1 MMSLDDREWK
11 PIPIISLFDRFEPG
25 KGKGL
30 NHLEQV
36 THGITYVG
44 ATNRNNGVLCFVR
57 VDDSSRKMIQ
67 DGNCIGF
74 IKNGDGSAGYA
85 IYKREPFIST
95 SDVIFGYADWLNP
108 YTGLF
113 FVAAQD
119 MIEHK
124 YSHGY
129 KRNAQHLKGDRV
141 MLPVNDDGQPDYQ
154 FMEDYI
160 RELMD
165 TKKKQYRGYVKQRL
179 AELCSVP
186 DNQMVDWKSLI
197 ESHDWKP
204 FYVVSIF
211 PENERGK
218 RLKKADH
225 VQGNVPYASST
236 GDNNG
241 IDGFIEA
248 SEGTRVFNDCISL
261 ANSGSVGS
269 AFYEPFEFVAS
280 DHVTHLKKDGMS
292 KYQYLFLTCLL
303 KQQSGNFNFNREI
316 NDARLKKMQIML
328 PVTDDGQPDYDFM
341 EEFGRKMMS
350 NKYNQYLAFLA
361 MSDTIKA

>member
-1 MMSLDDREWK
+1 MMRLDDREWK
-11 PIPIISLFDRFEPG
+11 PISIASIFTFIRGRENNMAMLEDGNTPLISAR
-25 KGKGL
+25 
-30 NHLEQV
+30 NV
-36 THGITYVG
+36 
-44 ATNRNNGVLCFVR
+44 NNGLKGFVNTPKKI
-57 VDDSSRKMIQ
+57 VA
-67 DGNCIGF
+67 GNCITL
-74 IKNGDGSAGYA
+74 NNDGDGGAGLAYYQPA
-85 IYKREPFIST
+85 DMALDTHVTALVPKSEMNMFVMLFISECL
-95 SDVIFGYADWLNP
+95 SKLHGFFGHGLSISNP
-108 YTGLF
+108 R
-113 FVAAQD
+113 AEK
-119 MIEHK
+119 I
-124 YSHGY
+124 
-129 KRNAQHLKGDRV
+129 RI
-141 MLPVNDDGQPDYQ
+141 MLPVTDAGVPDYQ
-154 FMEDYI
+154 FMENYM

-165 TKKKQYRGYVKQRL
+165 AKKKQYRGYIEKRL
-179 AELCSVP
+179 SELCAIP
-186 DNQMVDWKSLI
+186 DDQKVDWKSMI
-197 ESHDWKP
+197 ASHDWKP

-341 EEFGRKMMS
+341 EEFGKKMMS

-361 MSDTIKA
+361 MSDTIKV